1 MWMITSLDTSQN
13 WKRKEKKRKEKKENA
28 PVKRFHEILEKNQT
42 CNNISWTILKMCLF
56 CCLWVGRESQQMNDH
71 SPLIFSSFLSIK

>member
-1 MWMITSLDTSQN
+1 MW
-13 WKRKEKKRKEKKENA
+13 
-28 PVKRFHEILEKNQT
+28 
-42 CNNISWTILKMCLF
+42 LF